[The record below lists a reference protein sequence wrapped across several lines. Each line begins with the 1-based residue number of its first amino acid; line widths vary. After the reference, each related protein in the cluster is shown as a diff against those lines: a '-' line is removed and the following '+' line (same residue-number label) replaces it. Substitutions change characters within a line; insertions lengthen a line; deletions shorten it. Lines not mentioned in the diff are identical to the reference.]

1 MSAFGVLVLADPA
14 AQPEPEGRR
23 MTIERGMT
31 RVLIVLSVLILVP
44 GLWISVD
51 QFRQARTFH
60 EWSTESGC
68 GIPGSVLDWCKPD
81 TRASHAKLAA
91 LYRQAAIEYAGY
103 TVALIGTLWAVF
115 YTLRWIVRGFRES
128 KESQR

>member
-1 MSAFGVLVLADPA
+1 MD
-14 AQPEPEGRR
+14 
-23 MTIERGMT
+23 MTLGPW
-31 RVLIVLSVLILVP
+31 RVSI
-44 GLWISVD
+44 
-51 QFRQARTFH
+51 QR
-60 EWSTESGC
+60 
-68 GIPGSVLDWCKPD
+68 IPPTS
-81 TRASHAKLAA
+81 AKLAA